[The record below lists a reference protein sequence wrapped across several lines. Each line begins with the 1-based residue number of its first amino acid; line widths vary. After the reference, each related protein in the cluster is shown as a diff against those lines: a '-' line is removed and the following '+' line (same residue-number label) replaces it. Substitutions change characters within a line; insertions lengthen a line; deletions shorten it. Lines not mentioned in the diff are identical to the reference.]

1 MSKKMKIVLLVIITL
16 CIIVGIVVLVNK
28 NNTEK
33 NIEETNGYN
42 NELRVQRDNEN
53 VDTNEIRNE
62 IEENMQKLKNNNV

>member
-1 MSKKMKIVLLVIITL
+1 MSKKTKIVLLVIISL

-28 NNTEK
+28 NNSEK
-33 NIEETNGYN
+33 NIEET